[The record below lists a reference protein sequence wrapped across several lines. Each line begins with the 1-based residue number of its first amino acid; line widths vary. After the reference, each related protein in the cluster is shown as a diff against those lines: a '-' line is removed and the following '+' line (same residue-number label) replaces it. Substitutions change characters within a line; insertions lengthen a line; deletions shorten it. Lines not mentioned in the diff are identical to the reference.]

1 MDPTWVLSLPGGV
14 TVATQNDGELTLLGL
29 RSPFTFRQMSP
40 GLRDALCRLAAP
52 GESAQRLA
60 DRVRAIDGP
69 AALARWYYHLQ
80 DLAQRGLLRLA
91 VNADGDRLAT
101 LEPTAPSF
109 ILPPAGAL
117 PDRCYVL
124 SRFAWMQRHG
134 EVLVL
139 ESPLSPARIVL
150 DDPRPAALVHSL
162 THPGTVAE
170 IRGRVPDLPT
180 DAVAPLLGLLVN
192 AGAVCAI
199 DDHGVSAEDA
209 DPALRFWQFHDLLFH
224 ARSRQGRH
232 DGPVGA
238 TYPHAGRLDPPPAVQ
253 PETGDD
259 GIALH
264 RPDLERAQCEDPP
277 FALVQQRRRSIRN
290 YATEPITDRQ
300 LGEFLYRVARVT
312 DRQQRQIDTPAGPVP
327 MDFALRPYPAGGA
340 LYELDVYAAV
350 AACGGLSPGLYRYDG
365 VGHRLVRRAGRTAEV
380 DRLLADAARA
390 TGLPTMEPQVLLVL
404 AARLPRIAWKYT
416 GLAYAL
422 VLKDVG
428 VIFQTMYLA
437 ATAMG
442 LAPCAV
448 GLGDSDVFARA
459 AGVDYYTETSVGEF
473 LLGSAPSASGDN

>member
-1 MDPTWVLSLPGGV
+1 MDPTWVLSLPENV
-14 TVATQNDGELTLLGL
+14 TVAAQNDGELTLLGL
-29 RSPFTFRQMSP
+29 RSPVTLRQLPP
-40 GLRDALCRLAAP
+40 GLRDALGRLAAP
-52 GESAQRLA
+52 GESAQWLA
-60 DRVRAIDGP
+60 ECVRAVDGP
-69 AALARWYYHLQ
+69 TGLARWYYHLQ
-80 DLAQRGLLRLA
+80 DLARRSQLRLA
-91 VNADGDRLAT
+91 VHAGGDRLAT

-117 PDRCYVL
+117 PDRRYVL
-124 SRFAWMQRHG
+124 SRFAWVQRQG

-150 DDPRPAALVHSL
+150 DDPRAVALVHSL
-162 THPGTVAE
+162 THPGTVAQ
-170 IRGRVPDLPT
+170 IGGRAADLPT
-180 DAVAPLLGLLVN
+180 DTVAPLLGLLVH
-192 AGAVCAI
+192 AGAACAV
-199 DDHGVSAEDA
+199 DDDGVSAEDA

-238 TYPHAGRLDPPPAVQ
+238 TYPQAGRLDPSPAVQ

-264 RPDLERAQCEDPP
+264 RPDLERAQREDPP
-277 FALVQQRRRSIRN
+277 FALVQQRRRSIRD

-312 DRQQRQIDTPAGPVP
+312 DRQQRQIETPSGPVQ

-340 LYELDVYAAV
+340 LYELEVYAVV

-365 VGHRLVRRAGRTAEV
+365 VGHRLLRRAGRTAEV

-390 TGLPTMEPQVLLVL
+390 TGLPATAPQVLLVL
-404 AARLPRIAWKYT
+404 AARMPRVAWKYT

-428 VIFQTMYLA
+428 VMFQTMYLA

-448 GLGDSDVFARA
+448 GLGDSDLFAQA
-459 AGVDYYTETSVGEF
+459 AGVDYYAETSVGEF
-473 LLGSAPSASGDN
+473 LLGSAPCDGSDH

>member
-1 MDPTWVLSLPGGV
+1 MDPTWVLSLPEDV

-29 RSPFTFRQMSP
+29 RSPFTLRQMPP
-40 GLRDALCRLAAP
+40 GLRDALGRLAAP

-60 DRVRAIDGP
+60 ERVRAVDGP

-80 DLAQRGLLRLA
+80 DLARRSLLRLA

-124 SRFAWMQRHG
+124 SRFAWVQRHG

-150 DDPRPAALVHSL
+150 DDPRAAALVHSL

-170 IRGRVPDLPT
+170 IRGRVTDLPT
-180 DAVAPLLGLLVN
+180 DAVAPLLGLLVH
-192 AGAVCAI
+192 AGAACAV

-238 TYPHAGRLDPPPAVQ
+238 TYPQAGRLDPPPAVQ

-264 RPDLERAQCEDPP
+264 RPDLERCSAKI
-277 FALVQQRRRSIRN
+277 RRSLWSSS
-290 YATEPITDRQ
+290 AAAPSEIT
-300 LGEFLYRVARVT
+300 
-312 DRQQRQIDTPAGPVP
+312 
-327 MDFALRPYPAGGA
+327 RPSQSRIGSSANSCIA
-340 LYELDVYAAV
+340 
-350 AACGGLSPGLYRYDG
+350 SPG
-365 VGHRLVRRAGRTAEV
+365 
-380 DRLLADAARA
+380 
-390 TGLPTMEPQVLLVL
+390 
-404 AARLPRIAWKYT
+404 
-416 GLAYAL
+416 
-422 VLKDVG
+422 
-428 VIFQTMYLA
+428 
-437 ATAMG
+437 
-442 LAPCAV
+442 
-448 GLGDSDVFARA
+448 
-459 AGVDYYTETSVGEF
+459 
-473 LLGSAPSASGDN
+473 

>member
-1 MDPTWVLSLPGGV
+1 MPWRPY
-14 TVATQNDGELTLLGL
+14 
-29 RSPFTFRQMSP
+29 
-40 GLRDALCRLAAP
+40 
-52 GESAQRLA
+52 SACWST
-60 DRVRAIDGP
+60 P
-69 AALARWYYHLQ
+69 AKRC
-80 DLAQRGLLRLA
+80 A
-91 VNADGDRLAT
+91 V
-101 LEPTAPSF
+101 
-109 ILPPAGAL
+109 
-117 PDRCYVL
+117 
-124 SRFAWMQRHG
+124 
-134 EVLVL
+134 
-139 ESPLSPARIVL
+139 
-150 DDPRPAALVHSL
+150 
-162 THPGTVAE
+162 
-170 IRGRVPDLPT
+170 
-180 DAVAPLLGLLVN
+180 
-192 AGAVCAI
+192 

-238 TYPHAGRLDPPPAVQ
+238 TYPQAGRLDPSPAVQ

-312 DRQQRQIDTPAGPVP
+312 DRQQRQIDTPAGPVQ

-340 LYELDVYAAV
+340 LYELDVYAAI

-390 TGLPTMEPQVLLVL
+390 TGLPATEPQVLLVL
-404 AARLPRIAWKYT
+404 AARMPRVAWKYT

-448 GLGDSDVFARA
+448 GLGDSDLFAQA

-473 LLGSAPSASGDN
+473 LLGSAPSDSSDN